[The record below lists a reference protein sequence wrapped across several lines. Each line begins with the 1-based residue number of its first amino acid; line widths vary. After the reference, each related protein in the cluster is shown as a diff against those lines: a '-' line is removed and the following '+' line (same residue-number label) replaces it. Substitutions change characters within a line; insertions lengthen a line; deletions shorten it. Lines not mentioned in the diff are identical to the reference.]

1 MLGVK
6 EPYLQRL
13 TYVSFMLDERL
24 LTFARGGV
32 LNQRHLRTISG

>member
-6 EPYLQRL
+6 EPYLQCL

-24 LTFARGGV
+24 LTFAGGGAPSM
-32 LNQRHLRTISG
+32 RHLRTISG